1 MPAAAERTYSFR
13 APGDLG
19 DRIRDASAF
28 MDELADTAGT
38 EIAERVARE
47 LVLAILRD
55 HARFHGVRDNQ
66 SAFVRETVE
75 LVVNAAQK
83 VASDIRYADAYAG
96 AADLRSD
103 EEREFRRA
111 ARNRAARRVRGA

>member
-1 MPAAAERTYSFR
+1 MFYS
-13 APGDLG
+13 
-19 DRIRDASAF
+19 
-28 MDELADTAGT
+28 
-38 EIAERVARE
+38 EIAERIARE

-55 HARFHGVRDNQ
+55 HIRFHGVRGNQ

-75 LVVNAAQK
+75 LVVNAAHK
-83 VASDIRYADAYAG
+83 VAADIAYADVYAE

-111 ARNRAARRVRGA
+111 PRSRAARRVRGA